1 MDVSEMRRVVR
12 QRVGRAYSAELRRA
26 VLAELSRRRAAGGSM
41 RSVARDIGISY
52 ETLRHW
58 LRIAHPALRPVEVA
72 AEAGCVSG
80 LVAVLPC
87 GIRIEGLDVAAVA
100 RLARHLS

>member
-1 MDVSEMRRVVR
+1 MDMSEMRRAVR
-12 QRVGRAYSAELRRA
+12 QRVGRAYPAELRSA
-26 VLAELSRRRAAGGSM
+26 VVAELARRRAAGHSV
-41 RSVARDIGISY
+41 RSVARETGISY

-58 LRIAHPALRPVEVA
+58 LQIARPALRPVEVA

-87 GIRIEGLDVAAVA
+87 GVRIEGLDIAAVA

>member
-1 MDVSEMRRVVR
+1 MNRSSRPPLEHPSPASRARFLAAAAR
-12 QRVGRAYSAELRRA
+12 QVATPP
-26 VLAELSRRRAAGGSM
+26 GSW
-41 RSVARDIGISY
+41 RKRLI
-52 ETLRHW
+52 
-58 LRIAHPALRPVEVA
+58 
-72 AEAGCVSG
+72 VSG